1 MIEKVKCKSML
12 WMRANYVN
20 EGGKSCRVE
29 IYGMSDVLFVRYT
42 ANAVLYRYIV
52 YGMSV
57 RYHLV

>member
-1 MIEKVKCKSML
+1 
-12 WMRANYVN
+12 MRANYVN

-29 IYGMSDVLFVRYT
+29 IYGMSDVLFVGYT